1 MLGSAGARRWNL
13 VAAALLAALEAAWL
27 LARLETGAL
36 ADLPGAA
43 ARLLS
48 GASILPRIALVALFA
63 SILLA
68 SETTRAA
75 LRSALARAQPPRRA
89 LAWLALQLACFA
101 ALDVLGRALF
111 AAEGSWRGSGAGLA
125 LALVLALA
133 CAAALLLALAPAR
146 AWRDFAAQ
154 SGGALAAALLLGV
167 GGWAVGELASAR
179 FWDPLRRSTLALCG
193 LLLESVDEL
202 ALYDADAFVFGT
214 RDFAVHV
221 EPACSGF
228 EGIGL
233 SIVLIGAYLA
243 VFRERLRFPRA
254 LVLLLVG
261 ALASWI
267 ANGLR
272 LVALVLI
279 GAHVSPELAREGF
292 HSVAGTL
299 ALCIVCTAVVALG
312 RTRWLRAEHAAPP
325 ALGRSNATAAHL
337 APLLAVIASGLV
349 TGALTGAIDTL
360 HALRLASGGLALWWL
375 RAELAEHR
383 ARPSVAIALAAGL
396 MAAGIWSLAVLLAP
410 APERAAELRPAWLEL
425 EPTARA
431 AWLAARALSYVALA
445 PVVEELAFR
454 GYLMRR
460 LSSPDFRSIS
470 ARGTSTAAV
479 LASALAFGLLHERWA
494 AASACG
500 LCYAL
505 AYRARGRLADAIL
518 AHACTNALLFACG
531 WISGDW
537 SWWS

>member
-1 MLGSAGARRWNL
+1 VGAGATRWKL
-13 VAAALLAALEAAWL
+13 AAAGLLAALEAAWL
-27 LARLETGAL
+27 LVRVETGGL
-36 ADLPGAA
+36 SDLSGTA

-63 SILLA
+63 SLLLA
-68 SETTRAA
+68 SESTRAA
-75 LRSALARAQPPRRA
+75 LRAVLARAQPLPRA

-101 ALDVLGRALF
+101 ALATLVRALF
-111 AAEGSWRGSGAGLA
+111 AQSGSWRGSAVGLA
-125 LALVLALA
+125 LALLLALS
-133 CAAALLLALAPAR
+133 CAGALLLALAPAR
-146 AWRDFAAQ
+146 AWREFAAR
-154 SGGALAAALLLGV
+154 SGGTLAAALLLGV

-179 FWDPLRRSTLALCG
+179 FWDPLRRSTLAACG
-193 LLLESVDEL
+193 ALLGAVDEL
-202 ALYDADAFVFGT
+202 ALYDPEAFVFGT

-254 LVLLLVG
+254 LALLLVG
-261 ALASWI
+261 ALASWV
-267 ANGLR
+267 ANALR

-299 ALCIVCTAVVALG
+299 ALCVVCTAVVALG
-312 RTRWLRAEHAAPP
+312 RTRFLRAEAAAPP
-325 ALGRSNATAAHL
+325 ALDRSNATAAHL
-337 APLLAVIASGLV
+337 APLLAVIATGLV
-349 TGALTGAIDTL
+349 TGALATDLDRLHGA
-360 HALRLASGGLALWWL
+360 RLAAGGLALWWL

-383 ARPSVAIALAAGL
+383 TRPSAAIALAAGL
-396 MAAGIWSLAVLLAP
+396 TAAGLWSLAVLLAP
-410 APERAAELRPAWLEL
+410 ASEHAAELRAAWLEL
-425 EPTARA
+425 EPATRA
-431 AWLAARALSYVALA
+431 AWLATRALSFVLLA

-460 LSSPDFRSIS
+460 LSAADFRSIG
-470 ARGTSTAAV
+470 ARGASAAAIA
-479 LASALAFGLLHERWA
+479 ASALAFGLLHERWA
-494 AASACG
+494 AATACG

-505 AYRARGRLADAIL
+505 AYRARERLSDAIL
-518 AHACTNALLFACG
+518 AHACTNALLFALG
-531 WISGDW
+531 QASGDW